1 MSTSS
6 YPRMHLRTC
15 FSQTTH
21 CDFQA
26 GDAQFVVAGGFDA
39 CWFGP
44 LVVLSCFYKTRQH
57 QLSVP
62 GHSFVCY
69 NGVVDKPRLS
79 ANSGISNL
87 SVVFNHS
94 KDCFRLS
101 V

>member
-1 MSTSS
+1 M
-6 YPRMHLRTC
+6 LAA
-15 FSQTTH
+15 FV
-21 CDFQA
+21 FQA
-26 GDAQFVVAGGFDA
+26 RDAQFVVLGGFDA